1 MDTRSA
7 GCLLLDIRLDILVE
21 ARPGE
26 REGRD
31 EKDVGKRV
39 ESAWS
44 CWKGSEKNHMHTTMR
59 FLGMAFRFPILAC
72 LGRVRW

>member
-44 CWKGSEKNHMHTTMR
+44 C
-59 FLGMAFRFPILAC
+59 
-72 LGRVRW
+72 

>member
-1 MDTRSA
+1 MYIK
-7 GCLLLDIRLDILVE
+7 CLTLCLYPIRFLATLIVGNELLVE

-39 ESAWS
+39 ESAWT
-44 CWKGSEKNHMHTTMR
+44 C
-59 FLGMAFRFPILAC
+59 
-72 LGRVRW
+72 